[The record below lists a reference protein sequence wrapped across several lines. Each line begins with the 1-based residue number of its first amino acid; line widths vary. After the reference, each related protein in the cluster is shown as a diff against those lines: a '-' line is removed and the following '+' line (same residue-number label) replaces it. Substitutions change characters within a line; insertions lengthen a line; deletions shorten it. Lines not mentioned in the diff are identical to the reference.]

1 MTAELIVMN
10 KNGLALAA
18 DSAVSV
24 AIGGK
29 TTKVYNTTNKLFA
42 LSKYRPIAVMIY
54 GSAEIMGLPWEV
66 VIKRYREFLYDKSF
80 ASLDGYI
87 DDFFDH
93 LKTCAFTPDCY
104 VAYVRQRAVE
114 LFNIIANDVDN
125 RVEEH
130 IKENDG
136 IEEAEIEKIHGLCIN
151 EAYDSIRSVQKD
163 LKIRRADINESLTN
177 HRAVVREAIDDLL
190 ENRPVKG
197 PVKRKLIDACLLV
210 AIVFP
215 GMNRSGLVIA
225 GFGDSDVFP
234 SAKAFEIH
242 KILDGNIQFFS
253 TFDGQISLDNTVN
266 IKAFAQANETHN
278 FMEGV
283 SSRIADYLADD
294 AAKILSGAFA
304 EKVTEH
310 LVQDT
315 IVAEDKQEECKE
327 RLAAAGKGVHA
338 FIKSQI
344 DGISQ
349 REFSGPVVKAV
360 AFFSPTEMASM
371 AETLVSLESFK
382 QQVTLRS
389 ETVGGP
395 IDVAVITR
403 GDGFIWIKRKHYFSP
418 ELNHQFFTNYY
429 NRLKE
434 PSNDDK
440 DNG

>member
-24 AIGGK
+24 ATGGRA
-29 TTKVYNTTNKLFA
+29 TKVYNTANKLFS

-66 VIKRYREFLYDKSF
+66 VIKRYREFLGERSF
-80 ASLDGYI
+80 ASLAGYI

-93 LKTCAFTPDCY
+93 LKKQAFTPDCY
-104 VAYVRQRAVE
+104 IAYVRQRAVE
-114 LFNIIANDVDN
+114 LFNVIANDADT

-136 IEEAEIEKIHGLCIN
+136 IEEADLEGIHSNCIK
-151 EAYDSIRSVQKD
+151 EAYDSIRTLQKK
-163 LKIRRADINESLTN
+163 LKIKRADIQESLAN
-177 HRAVVREAIDDLL
+177 HRGVVREAIDELL
-190 ENRPVKG
+190 EDRPVKG

-215 GMNRSGLVIA
+215 GMNQSGLVIA

-234 SAKAFEIH
+234 SARAFEIH
-242 KILDGNIQFFS
+242 KILDGNIHFYQ
-253 TFDGQISLDNTVN
+253 TFEGNVSLDNTVD
-266 IKAFAQANETHN
+266 IKAFAQANETQN
-278 FMEGV
+278 FMNGV
-283 SSRIADYLADD
+283 STRIDGYIAED

-304 EKVTEH
+304 EKVTEQ
-310 LVQDT
+310 LVEDH
-315 IVAEDKQEECKE
+315 IVAADKQDDCKA

-349 REFSGPVVKAV
+349 REFSGPVVNAV

-403 GDGFIWIKRKHYFSP
+403 GDGFIWIKRKHYFTP
-418 ELNHQFFTNYY
+418 ELNHQFFTNY
-429 NRLKE
+429 NRRKE
-434 PSNDDK
+434 PPNDD
-440 DNG
+440 

>member
-24 AIGGK
+24 ATGGRA
-29 TTKVYNTTNKLFA
+29 TKVYNTANKLFS

-66 VIKRYREFLYDKSF
+66 VIKRYREFLGERSF
-80 ASLDGYI
+80 ASLAGYI

-93 LKTCAFTPDCY
+93 LKTQAFTPDCY
-104 VAYVRQRAVE
+104 IAYVRQRAVE
-114 LFNIIANDVDN
+114 LFNVIANDADT

-136 IEEAEIEKIHGLCIN
+136 IEEADLEGIHSNCIK
-151 EAYDSIRSVQKD
+151 EAYDSIRTVQKD
-163 LKIRRADINESLTN
+163 LKIKRADIKESLAN
-177 HRAVVREAIDDLL
+177 HRGVVREAIDELL
-190 ENRPVKG
+190 EDRPVKG
-197 PVKRKLIDACLLV
+197 PVKRKLIDACLLW

-215 GMNRSGLVIA
+215 GMNQSGLVIA

-234 SAKAFEIH
+234 SARAFEIH
-242 KILDGNIQFFS
+242 KILDGNIQFYQ
-253 TFDGQISLDNTVN
+253 TFEGHVSLDNTVD
-266 IKAFAQANETHN
+266 IKAFAQANETQN
-278 FMEGV
+278 FMNGV
-283 SSRIADYLADD
+283 SARIDGYIAED

-304 EKVTEH
+304 EKVTEQ
-310 LVQDT
+310 LVEDH
-315 IVAEDKQEECKE
+315 IVAADKQDDCKA

-349 REFSGPVVKAV
+349 REFSGPVVNAV

-403 GDGFIWIKRKHYFSP
+403 GDGFIWIKRKHYFTP
-418 ELNHQFFTNYY
+418 ELNHQFFTNY
-429 NRLKE
+429 NRRKE
-434 PSNDDK
+434 PPNDD
-440 DNG
+440 

>member
-24 AIGGK
+24 ATGGRA
-29 TTKVYNTTNKLFA
+29 TKVYNTANKLFS

-66 VIKRYREFLYDKSF
+66 VIKRYREFLGERSF
-80 ASLDGYI
+80 ASLAGYI

-93 LKTCAFTPDCY
+93 LKKQAFTPDCY
-104 VAYVRQRAVE
+104 IAYVRQRAVE
-114 LFNIIANDVDN
+114 LFNVIANDVDT

-136 IEEAEIEKIHGLCIN
+136 IEEADLEGIHSNCIK
-151 EAYDSIRSVQKD
+151 EAYDSIRTLQKN
-163 LKIRRADINESLTN
+163 LKIKRADIQESLAN
-177 HRAVVREAIDDLL
+177 HRGVVREAIDELL
-190 ENRPVKG
+190 EDRPVKG

-215 GMNRSGLVIA
+215 GMNQSGLVIA

-234 SAKAFEIH
+234 SARAFEIH
-242 KILDGNIQFFS
+242 KILDGNIHFYQ
-253 TFDGQISLDNTVN
+253 TFEGHVSLDNTVY
-266 IKAFAQANETHN
+266 IKAFAQANETQN
-278 FMEGV
+278 FMNGV
-283 SSRIADYLADD
+283 SARLDGYIAED

-304 EKVTEH
+304 EKVTEQ
-310 LVQDT
+310 LVEDH
-315 IVAEDKQEECKE
+315 IVAADKQDDCKA

-349 REFSGPVVKAV
+349 REFSGPVVNAV

-403 GDGFIWIKRKHYFSP
+403 GDGFIWIKRKHYFTP
-418 ELNHQFFTNYY
+418 ELNHQFFTNY
-429 NRLKE
+429 NRRKE
-434 PSNDDK
+434 PPNDD
-440 DNG
+440 

>member
-24 AIGGK
+24 AIGGRAS
-29 TTKVYNTTNKLFA
+29 KVYNTANKLFA

-66 VIKRYREFLYDKSF
+66 VVKRYRESLGERSF
-80 ASLDGYI
+80 ASLSDYI
-87 DDFFDH
+87 KDFFDH
-93 LKTCAFTPDCY
+93 LRTRALTSDCY

-114 LFNIIANDVDN
+114 LFNFIANDVDT
-125 RVEEH
+125 RVEKH
-130 IKENDG
+130 IRENDG
-136 IEEAEIEKIHGLCIN
+136 IEEADLEEIHAHCIKK
-151 EAYDSIRSVQKD
+151 AYDSIRAVQKE
-163 LKIRRADINESLTN
+163 LKIRRADIQESLAN
-177 HRAVVREAIDDLL
+177 HRKIVREAIDNLL
-190 ENRPVKG
+190 EDRPVKG
-197 PVKRKLIDACLLV
+197 PVKSKLIDACLLA

-215 GMNRSGLVIA
+215 GMNQSGLVIA
-225 GFGDSDVFP
+225 GYGDSDVFP

-242 KILDGNIQFFS
+242 KILDGNIQFYQ
-253 TFDGQISLDNTVN
+253 TFDGQISLNTTVN
-266 IKAFAQANETHN
+266 IRAFAQANETQN
-278 FMEGV
+278 FMNGY
-283 SSRIADYLADD
+283 SARIGDYIADD

-304 EKVTEH
+304 KSVTEH
-310 LVQDT
+310 LVEDA
-315 IVAEDKQEECKE
+315 IVAKDKQGECKK

-338 FIKSQI
+338 FIKNQI
-344 DGISQ
+344 DDISQ

-382 QQVTLRS
+382 QQVTLRN

-403 GDGFIWIKRKHYFSP
+403 GDGFIWIKRKHYFSA
-418 ELNHQFFTNYY
+418 ELNHQFFTNY
-429 NRLKE
+429 NRRKDT
-434 PSNDDK
+434 PNDDQ